1 MLGRFCV
8 KIYRFLVQVL
18 LGTWIIHQPV
28 VVGFFF
34 FFVIDFFAS

>member
-34 FFVIDFFAS
+34 FVIDFFAS